1 MGNILNRKT
10 KNGIKK
16 LQIREALELG
26 IHFFMYGFMKSIDKR
41 NRLI

>member
-16 LQIREALELG
+16 LQIREALETDLN
-26 IHFFMYGFMKSIDKR
+26 DVLLVER
-41 NRLI
+41 